1 MCTRPFTCWLLVCTL
16 LQQQQQHERS
26 SIGSSSGTTMTLC
39 GLYVCMCVSA
49 MLLQLLGG
57 APASQLIQFMSAF
70 TDGDLLW
77 RCAGA

>member
-1 MCTRPFTCWLLVCTL
+1 
-16 LQQQQQHERS
+16 
-26 SIGSSSGTTMTLC
+26 
-39 GLYVCMCVSA
+39 